1 LIPKVGPCY
10 LRRMALV
17 LREGEVALTTRIPAE
32 LRDRL
37 KIEAVVRHT
46 TMQDLIVELL
56 DAGLREG
63 RGRRGGKTPKG

>member
-1 LIPKVGPCY
+1 
-10 LRRMALV
+10 MALV

-37 KIEAVVRHT
+37 KIEAIVRHM

-56 DAGLREG
+56 DAGLQEG
-63 RGRRGGKTPKG
+63 RGRKAAKAPKG